1 MMKNLSKLVA
11 TIFGIIAPCR
21 CWDLYLDRKGLLSS
35 DGSEMPKI
43 EQIQDN
49 PIGKPFPQ

>member
-43 EQIQDN
+43 EQVQDN